1 MDFIKSLRVF
11 KSVADFR
18 SFSKTSEKLEMP
30 KSAVS
35 DYVLSLEKNIGTKL
49 FHRTTRRVS
58 LTQDGIEFY
67 DKAQIILNLCEDA
80 TNQFNSPKNQVS
92 GRLRID
98 MPIGIAQKLLIPKI
112 PLFLDANPNLKLE
125 LSATDRPTDVI
136 QEGFDCVIRIGQPHS
151 NNLGCRKIGE
161 IPVINAA
168 AKKYMEKFG
177 NIRELSDLE
186 NHYLVDYDTQFGP
199 HNAVFEYIDCSE
211 VRQVRMNSLIRVNN
225 TIAYQSACLA
235 GLGIIQN
242 PITGLK
248 EYLLSGELI
257 RILPNFEPPPL
268 SISVI
273 TPQKYNI
280 PKRTMVFIEWFESL
294 MPEYI

>member
-1 MDFIKSLRVF
+1 MDFFKSLRIF

-35 DYVLSLEKNIGTKL
+35 DYIQGLEKRLGARL

-67 DKAQIILNLCEDA
+67 DKAQEILNLCEDA
-80 TNQFNSPKNQVS
+80 TNQFNVSKNQIS

-98 MPIGIAQKLLIPKI
+98 MPIGIAQKLLIPRI
-112 PLFLDANPNLKLE
+112 PLFLENNPNLKVE
-125 LSATDRPTDVI
+125 LSATDRPSDVT
-136 QEGFDCVIRIGQPHS
+136 QEGFDCVIRIGQPQS
-151 NNLGCRKIGE
+151 INLGCRKIGE
-161 IPVINAA
+161 IPVINVAS
-168 AKKYMEKFG
+168 KKYIEKFG
-177 NIRELSDLE
+177 FIKQLSDLE
-186 NHYLVDYDTQFGP
+186 SHYLIDYDTQFGP
-199 HNAVFEYIDCSE
+199 HNAVFEYMDGSE
-211 VRQVRMNSLIRVNN
+211 VRQLGMNSLIRVNN

-248 EYLLSGELI
+248 EYLASGEMV
-257 RILPNFEPPPL
+257 RILPNLEPPALPIWIL
-268 SISVI
+268 

-280 PKRTMVFIEWFESL
+280 PKRTMAFIDWFESL
-294 MPEYI
+294 LPAYL